1 VSSIL
6 TIARR
11 FVVVTTAVLMVQAII
26 PPSVAQAHAGHDHGP
41 KIEVSASVA
50 PRFEAA
56 SDDFE
61 ALGVLTGN
69 GLILTLDRFRTNEP
83 IPNAKID
90 ATINGE
96 AATVTPADDGAYKI
110 TSPALNK
117 PGRAEVLLTIQAGSI
132 TDLLAGA
139 IEILGAPA
147 APIRPATW
155 WQRLPIQTEHLVSA
169 LGGLMLGLLS
179 VLLFSK
185 RMARPRAAIPAAAAA
200 DPIDPQRGEPIAEP
214 SKLRVISNAL
224 AVMVLLSAAAYP
236 LATSSPASAQT
247 AANAS
252 ITITADLPQ
261 RLADGS
267 LFVPKITQRLLSI
280 RTILAGESSAG
291 STIELNGQ
299 IIADPNGFGRV
310 QATVDGRIDAP
321 NGGLVVVGQK
331 VERGQALAILTPIV
345 ATADRSSF
353 ESASGE
359 IDTRIALGEA
369 KLARLTRIAGVVAQK
384 DIDDTRTELE
394 TLKTRRT
401 AVRSAVRET
410 VTLTAPIS
418 GTVSMSTAVPG
429 QLANAR
435 EALFEIVDPSRMW
448 VEAIAFDARLVANIT
463 AARAVE
469 ATGEILTLD
478 YVGRGVSAR
487 QQGLPLHF
495 SIKTP
500 PTTLVLGKTVN
511 VLLTTKETRQGM
523 ILPQAA
529 VVKGQNGLSIV
540 WTHTQAERFKPN
552 IVKVKPI
559 DGQRLLV
566 EGGLAANERVVI
578 EGATLLNQVR

>member
-1 VSSIL
+1 VTSVLKAIYRM
-6 TIARR
+6 A
-11 FVVVTTAVLMVQAII
+11 FVVAALFCVTALMSGA
-26 PPSVAQAHAGHDHGP
+26 SAHSGHDHGP
-41 KIEVSASVA
+41 SIEVSASVA

-61 ALGVLTGN
+61 VLGVLRGPD
-69 GLILTLDRFRTNEP
+69 LVVTLDSFRTNEP
-83 IPNAKID
+83 IARANIE
-90 ATINGE
+90 ATIRGE
-96 AATVTPADDGAYKI
+96 PATITAAEDGTYRIA
-110 TSPALNK
+110 SPELIKA
-117 PGRAEVLLTIQAGSI
+117 GRAEVVLTIQVGTI

-139 IEILGAPA
+139 VEVPGVI
-147 APIRPATW
+147 ATVAGSQAW
-155 WQRLPIQTEHLVSA
+155 WQRLPVKHESLIPA
-169 LGGLMLGLLS
+169 FGGLMIGALC
-179 VLLFSK
+179 VLLF
-185 RMARPRAAIPAAAAA
+185 RARQPTEVPTVPVVDSGPTESTRDERAVGKPALRAVAKAVA
-200 DPIDPQRGEPIAEP
+200 LVALASGGVDARTGVPSAWAEP
-214 SKLRVISNAL
+214 
-224 AVMVLLSAAAYP
+224 
-236 LATSSPASAQT
+236 PAK
-247 AANAS
+247 AS

-261 RLADGS
+261 RLPDGS
-267 LFVPKITQRLLSI
+267 LFVPKITQRLLAI
-280 RTILAGESSAG
+280 RTIPAGESTAG

-321 NGGLVVVGQK
+321 KGGLVVVGQK
-331 VERGQALAILTPIV
+331 VERGQPLAILTPIV
-345 ATADRSSF
+345 ASADRSSF

-369 KLARLTRIAGVVAQK
+369 KLARLTRVAGVVAQK

-435 EALFEIVDPSRMW
+435 EALFEIVDPARMW
-448 VEAIAFDARLVANIT
+448 VEAIAFDARLVADIT

-469 ATGEILTLD
+469 TTGEILALD
-478 YVGRGVSAR
+478 YIGRGVSAR

-495 SIKTP
+495 SIKAP
-500 PTTLVLGKTVN
+500 PATLVIGKPVN
-511 VLLTTKETRQGM
+511 VLVTTKETRQGM

-529 VVKGQNGLSIV
+529 VVKGQNGLFIV

-552 IVKVKPI
+552 VVKVKPI

-566 EGGLAANERVVI
+566 DGGLAANERVVI

>member
-1 VSSIL
+1 MNKVLQALRPLAVFAATIVFASSQ
-6 TIARR
+6 TSA
-11 FVVVTTAVLMVQAII
+11 AH
-26 PPSVAQAHAGHDHGP
+26 AHAGHDHGP
-41 KIEVSASVA
+41 AIEVSASVA

-61 ALGVLTGN
+61 ALGVLKGPD
-69 GLILTLDRFRTNEP
+69 LVLTLDRFRTNEP

-90 ATINGE
+90 VTINGE
-96 AATVTPADDGAYKI
+96 VAAVTNSEDGTYKI
-110 TSPALNK
+110 ASPILAR
-117 PGRAEVLLTIQAGSI
+117 PGRAEILLTIQVGTV

-139 IEILGAPA
+139 IEIPGAVATPVRSA
-147 APIRPATW
+147 AW
-155 WQRLPIQTEHLVSA
+155 WQQLPIKNDNLISALVGLMVGILGVLLFRKRSAAERIDTATDVSNPLDLSQGDRTLQQPKLRAVAKVLASAVLLSLMTHA
-169 LGGLMLGLLS
+169 LGGIS
-179 VLLFSK
+179 E
-185 RMARPRAAIPAAAAA
+185 A
-200 DPIDPQRGEPIAEP
+200 IAE
-214 SKLRVISNAL
+214 
-224 AVMVLLSAAAYP
+224 
-236 LATSSPASAQT
+236 TPAK
-247 AANAS
+247 AS
-252 ITITADLPQ
+252 ITISADLPQ

-280 RTILAGESSAG
+280 RTVLAGESTAG
-291 STIELNGQ
+291 STVELNGQ
-299 IIADPNGFGRV
+299 IVADPNGFGRV

-321 NGGLVVVGQK
+321 KGGLVVVGQK
-331 VERGQALAILTPIV
+331 VEQGQVLAILTPIV
-345 ATADRSSF
+345 ATADRSSY

-401 AVRSAVRET
+401 AVRATVRET

-448 VEAIAFDARLVANIT
+448 VEAIAYDARLVADIT

-469 ATGEILTLD
+469 ATGEVLALD

-495 SIKTP
+495 SIKAP
-500 PTTLVLGKTVN
+500 PATLVIGKPVN
-511 VLLTTKETRQGM
+511 VLLTTRETRQGM

-552 IVKVKPI
+552 VVKVKPI

-566 EGGLAANERVVI
+566 EGGLSANERVVI